1 MGSDIKGFK
10 YVKCSLKNTCINV
23 YVALMVACYYLR
35 SSTCFEIV
43 MGPRYLSFLSRLSIN
58 MRWDGGC
65 GYAACI
71 GHRKS
76 P

>member
-1 MGSDIKGFK
+1 MGSDIKRFK

-23 YVALMVACYYLR
+23 YVALMVAYYYFR

-43 MGPRYLSFLSRLSIN
+43 MGPRYLNFLSRLSIN
-58 MRWDGGC
+58 MRRDGGC
-65 GYAACI
+65 GCAACI

>member
-10 YVKCSLKNTCINV
+10 YVKCSLKNTCSNV
-23 YVALMVACYYLR
+23 YVVLMVAYYYLR

-43 MGPRYLSFLSRLSIN
+43 ADPRYLISLSRLSIN
-58 MRWDGGC
+58 MRRDGGC
-65 GYAACI
+65 VCAACI